1 MKLVHIFALS
11 FVAAI
16 WGFNFVAIKNAV
28 TIIPPFT
35 LGMIRFGLVSLP
47 LLFFVPFPKTSF
59 KNILAIGIFQGFIK
73 FSLLFGGVEMGLSA
87 CLASLTLQT
96 QAIFTTLL
104 SGIVLKTPIHRYN
117 LAGILIAFCGFFVLS
132 LDMEYQS
139 SFVGTSLIV
148 LAAISWSISNIY
160 YKKVG
165 NVDMFGVVIWSSF
178 IAFIPF
184 IFVSLLLEPS
194 STYIR
199 IFEKMDWTLGFTL
212 LYISFIST
220 WIGSTIWGRMVQIY
234 NPAIVAPYTLLI
246 VVSATLAGYL
256 FLGETLTIVDVIA
269 CIIIIFGLIINQ
281 WPSFQVKKAVV
292 L

>member
-1 MKLVHIFALS
+1 MKIVHIFALI

-28 TIIPPFT
+28 TVIPPFT
-35 LGMIRFGLVSLP
+35 LGMIRFGVVSLP
-47 LLFFVPFPKTSF
+47 LLFFIPFPKTSF
-59 KNILAIGIFQGFIK
+59 KNILAIAVFQGFIK

-87 CLASLTLQT
+87 CLASITLQT

-104 SGIVLKTPIHRYN
+104 SGIVLKTPIHRFN
-117 LAGILIAFCGFFVLS
+117 VAGILIAFCGFFVLS
-132 LDMEYQS
+132 LEMEYQS
-139 SFVGTSLIV
+139 TLIGTTLIV
-148 LAAISWSISNIY
+148 LAAISWAISNIY

-178 IAFIPF
+178 LAFIPF
-184 IFVSLLLEPS
+184 LFVSLFLEPS
-194 STYIR
+194 DTYIK
-199 IFEKMDWTLGFTL
+199 IMDGMDWILAFSL

-234 NPAIVAPYTLLI
+234 NPAIVAPYALLI
-246 VVSATLAGYL
+246 VVFATLAGYL
-256 FLGETLTIVDVIA
+256 FLGETLSLIEVLA
-269 CIIIIFGLIINQ
+269 CIIIIFGLIVNQ
-281 WPSFQVKKAVV
+281 WPSFQVKKTVV